1 MPLLFSMDN
10 GWQRINDVGE
20 KDLSGYAGGNTM
32 SSYGHCGSG
41 ISYAVLLDLLAWSQ
55 DVCW

>member
-1 MPLLFSMDN
+1 MDN